1 MKENEIQIESLY
13 ISVDYMRGR
22 MTQADSY
29 VEPFKIGEPIQS
41 HIVRQNY

>member
-1 MKENEIQIESLY
+1 
-13 ISVDYMRGR
+13 MRGR

-41 HIVRQNY
+41 HIVGKLLNQILKI